1 MMKNYDESVS
11 TNHDPNW
18 PDHPSRIL
26 IISGSESGK
35 INVLLNLI
43 TNQ

>member
-1 MMKNYDESVS
+1 MMKNYDESVN

-26 IISGSESGK
+26 IIK
-35 INVLLNLI
+35 CVIKLNNKSM
-43 TNQ
+43 TRY